1 MCYVSMSS
9 SAYQVLSAS
18 VFLYCISV
26 SEVHVVVMSVTVP
39 SEIDCRRVT
48 RSAQQTAYD
57 RISSVSACVLDRRV
71 PEP

>member
-1 MCYVSMSS
+1 MCYVSMSP
-9 SAYQVLSAS
+9 SAYRVL
-18 VFLYCISV
+18 SV

-57 RISSVSACVLDRRV
+57 RISSVSACVPDRRV
-71 PEP
+71 PEL